1 MCPSFDDFEQTSN
14 SFMVK
19 DYIDPCTR
27 WCYSL
32 PCTTFSPVRHQP
44 HFYLAQCL
52 PLTEETS
59 EVVDPSVDSST
70 EDKEKTPE
78 CSDNISTGNCHTS
91 TTFTE
96 SEDGSEEIQSTRP
109 VRKGDSWFQ
118 IWYPQNTWSFL
129 RNFHVLCRLV
139 TIKGKE
145 NQRSCFRGLGR
156 QCSS

>member
-1 MCPSFDDFEQTSN
+1 
-14 SFMVK
+14 MVK
-19 DYIDPCTR
+19 DYIDPCTI
-27 WCYSL
+27 WYYSL

-44 HFYLAQCL
+44 HFYLAQCFL

-78 CSDNISTGNCHTS
+78 CSDNISTGNCQTS

-129 RNFHVLCRLV
+129 RNFHALCRLV